1 MINNRWTKYQ
11 KHPWRYTSHIS
22 LLVDNQ
28 FLWYW
33 MGEYKLMTNQNVFNT
48 IEMDTPQIWTKILLW
63 RQTWNSGYH
72 KESSSEGKSLW
83 AFFDTDVTTMHTD
96 TQQNTSYLKKLSF
109 TCPEFFFIFAQP
121 MCRITRKD
129 CLKKIPFQ
137 IYFKQRHQRK
147 NTYEDSALQPPAL
160 SPLYLQN
167 KMLDVNLNNL

>member
-22 LLVDNQ
+22 LLVDNL

-72 KESSSEGKSLW
+72 KESSAEGKSLW
-83 AFFDTDVTTMHTD
+83 AFLDTDVTTMHTD
-96 TQQNTSYLKKLSF
+96 TQQNTSYLKMLSYF
-109 TCPEFFFIFAQP
+109 CWFFFVAFAQP
-121 MCRITRKD
+121 MCRTAQRKYNSTK
-129 CLKKIPFQ
+129 LW
-137 IYFKQRHQRK
+137 HQRK
-147 NTYEDSALQPPAL
+147 NTYQDSALWHPAQ

-167 KMLDVNLNNL
+167 QILD